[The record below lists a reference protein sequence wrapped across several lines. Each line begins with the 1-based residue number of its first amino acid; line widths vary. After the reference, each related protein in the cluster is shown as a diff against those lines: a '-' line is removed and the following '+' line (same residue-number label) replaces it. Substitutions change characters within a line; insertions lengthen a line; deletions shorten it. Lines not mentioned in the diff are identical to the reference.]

1 MAFLNNLGVRNKLW
15 LLLAVALLGA
25 FLVQV
30 ISGLQTRHY
39 LMEGRKQEIQ
49 YLVDNTVTLIDYYYQ
64 QKEVLGEDQAKQ
76 QAFAAVRALRY
87 DNGKG
92 YFWINDFSL
101 QLLMHPLKPASEGKD
116 MTNVRDGDGKLHWQ
130 GMRSAV
136 QGADG
141 AGFVDYSYKGP
152 QFDAAVA
159 KVSYVKAFKPWGLIV
174 GTGVY
179 VDDVEEQFFS
189 IASQS
194 TITFFLI
201 VGLVM
206 FFAAVIAN
214 SILTPLVAMVK
225 NMGTAANGDL
235 QIAIL
240 DQQRKDELGQ
250 VNRSFASLLETFR
263 NLISHSQDGNRQINE
278 AVEQSM
284 AVAAQ
289 TEQGMNR
296 QYAETDSLASAVE
309 ELAVTLQEVSG
320 NTIQTNELTASVRK
334 QIVESNGKM
343 NRTVESV
350 SDVSESVEN
359 ASHVIRKLEQDIKQI
374 DGILDVIRNIS
385 EQTNLLALNAAI
397 EAARAGESGRG
408 FAVVADEVRS
418 LAQRTHESTEEI
430 QTMTEQLQS
439 EALKAVSVMERSV
452 EQAKEGAG
460 FAVTTG
466 QDLQQATENVN
477 AVTERIAQITH
488 TVEQQSGVV
497 EEVSRNVAS
506 IRDISRQTKEG
517 SEVMAGN
524 RNSLNQL
531 TQSTSELLRHYKV

>member
-1 MAFLNNLGVRNKLW
+1 V
-15 LLLAVALLGA
+15 
-25 FLVQV
+25 
-30 ISGLQTRHY
+30 
-39 LMEGRKQEIQ
+39 
-49 YLVDNTVTLIDYYYQ
+49 
-64 QKEVLGEDQAKQ
+64 GEENAKQ
-76 QAFAAVRALRY
+76 LAFDAVRALRY

-101 QLLMHPLKPASEGKD
+101 KLLMHPLKPKSEGED
-116 MTNVRDGDGKLHWQ
+116 MSNVRDGDGKLHWQ
-130 GMRSAV
+130 SMGSAV
-136 QGADG
+136 QGEEG

-152 QFDAAVA
+152 QFDAPVA
-159 KVSYVKAFKPWGLIV
+159 KISYVKAFKPWGIIV

-179 VDDVEEQFFS
+179 VDDIEAQFFS
-189 IASQS
+189 IAAQS
-194 TITFFLI
+194 TITFLVI

-206 FFAAVIAN
+206 FFAVVIAS
-214 SILTPLVAMVK
+214 SILTPLESMVK
-225 NMGTAANGDL
+225 NMGTAAKGDL
-235 QIAIL
+235 QITIL
-240 DQQRKDELGQ
+240 DQQRRDELGQ
-250 VNRSFASLLETFR
+250 VNRSFATLLDTFR
-263 NLISHSQDGNRQINE
+263 NLISHSQVGNRQITE
-278 AVEQSM
+278 AVEQS
-284 AVAAQ
+284 VTVSSQ
-289 TEQGMNR
+289 TEDGMNR

-309 ELAVTLQEVSG
+309 ELAVTLQEVSA
-320 NTIQTNELTASVRK
+320 NTVQTNDLTANVRT
-334 QIVESNGKM
+334 QIAESNGKM

-350 SDVSESVEN
+350 SSVSESVEN

-452 EQAKEGAG
+452 EQAKDGAG

-466 QDLQQATENVN
+466 QDLQEATESVN

-488 TVEQQSGVV
+488 TVEQQSSVV
-497 EEVSRNVAS
+497 EEVNRNVAS

-524 RNSLNQL
+524 RNALKEL
-531 TQSTSELLRHYKV
+531 TQSTNNLLKHYKV